1 MRKVCVTELLS
12 AKSVRSF
19 SSIRRDEACRLVQHI
34 QSSTPNEPINITKR
48 ISWYESSITCKA
60 AFGELLKDQEKFK
73 FIEVLKEVLALAGGF
88 SVPDIFP
95 SIKILHFLSGMR
107 GRILNAHKR
116 VDAIVEDVINEHK
129 KNLANGKAGNGA
141 LGGEDLVNVLLR
153 LKESGELQIPITND
167 NIKAVMI
174 FPFNLTFLFLF
185 LSFLFLL
192 LGEWKKSSKK
202 LPPGPWKL
210 PILGSIHHLAL
221 EGGLPHH
228 ALANLAKKYGPDLM
242 HLQLGEISM
251 VVVSSLDM
259 AREVL
264 KTHDLA
270 FASRPKLLALEIIF
284 YKSTDIAFSAYGDY
298 WRQMRKVAVLELLSA
313 KNVRS
318 FTSIRHDEAS
328 RLVQI
333 IRSSPTNEPI
343 NVTERILWYES
354 SMTCKAAF
362 GELLKDQKKFI
373 LIVRE
378 LTELAGGFSVADIF
392 PSIKILPLLSGMR
405 GRILNTHKRVDAI
418 VEDVIN
424 EHKKNLANGKAGN
437 GALGGEDLVDVLLRL
452 KESGELQIPIT
463 NDNIKAVMIDLFS
476 AGTETSST
484 TTIWAMTEIMRNP
497 RVFAKAQ
504 AEVREVFKGKETIDE
519 DKIEELKYLKQV
531 VKETLRLH
539 PPLPLLVPRECREET
554 NINGYTIP
562 LKTRVMVNVW
572 AIGRDQKYWE
582 DAEEFKPERFEQSS
596 VDFMGNNFEFLP
608 FGSGRRMCPGIS
620 FGLINV
626 HLPLAKLLYHFDWK
640 LPNGVKPEDLDMTE
654 FTAITAARKSEL
666 YLIATPYHTSQE

>member
-1 MRKVCVTELLS
+1 ME
-12 AKSVRSF
+12 F
-19 SSIRRDEACRLVQHI
+19 Q
-34 QSSTPNEPINITKR
+34 
-48 ISWYESSITCKA
+48 
-60 AFGELLKDQEKFK
+60 
-73 FIEVLKEVLALAGGF
+73 
-88 SVPDIFP
+88 
-95 SIKILHFLSGMR
+95 
-107 GRILNAHKR
+107 
-116 VDAIVEDVINEHK
+116 
-129 KNLANGKAGNGA
+129 
-141 LGGEDLVNVLLR
+141 
-153 LKESGELQIPITND
+153 
-167 NIKAVMI
+167 

-185 LSFLFLL
+185 LSFLFLVL
-192 LGEWKKSSKK
+192 SKWKKSKNLSKK

-210 PILGSIHHLAL
+210 PILGSVHHLAL
-221 EGGLPHH
+221 EGGHPHH

-242 HLQLGEISM
+242 HLQLGEIST

-318 FTSIRHDEAS
+318 FTSIRRDEAS
-328 RLVQI
+328 RLIQI
-333 IRSSPTNEPI
+333 IRSSPTDEPI

-378 LTELAGGFSVADIF
+378 LTELSGGFSVADIF
-392 PSIKILPLLSGMR
+392 PSIKILHLLSGMK

-424 EHKKNLANGKAGN
+424 EHIKNLANGKAGN

-484 TTIWAMTEIMRNP
+484 TTIWAMTEMMRNP
-497 RVFAKAQ
+497 KVYAKAQ

-519 DKIEELKYLKQV
+519 DNIEELKYLKQV

-539 PPLPLLVPRECREET
+539 PPLPLLLPRECREET

-562 LKTRVMVNVW
+562 LKTRVMVNAW
-572 AIGRDQKYWE
+572 AIGRDPKYWE
-582 DAEEFKPERFEQSS
+582 DAEQFKPERFEHVS
-596 VDFMGNNFEFLP
+596 VDFMGNNFEYLP

-626 HLPLAKLLYHFDWK
+626 HLPLAKLLYHCDWK
-640 LPNGVKPEDLDMTE
+640 LPDGVKPEDLDMTE

-666 YLIATPYHTSQE
+666 YLIATPYHPSQE